1 MRRKAEA
8 KSELDE
14 EKAVMAADIDV
25 LRKKCDLALYF
36 PARAAAARLSR
47 SMFALKGIEKLSRLL
62 WRGLLQV
69 EKYRFEEAERER
81 LKKEEVRDVPVLVL
95 CWANA
100 APTQKHIWVEARDKS
115 VFVFVFSSADR

>member
-25 LRKKCDLALYF
+25 LRK
-36 PARAAAARLSR
+36 
-47 SMFALKGIEKLSRLL
+47 E
-62 WRGLLQV
+62 V

-81 LKKEEVRDVPVLVL
+81 LKKEE
-95 CWANA
+95 
-100 APTQKHIWVEARDKS
+100 
-115 VFVFVFSSADR
+115 